1 MIVVH
6 TTYHLDQ
13 EAFIVPT
20 HNETPPPQ
28 HSNTR
33 TVCAPSQYIVNIGSP
48 WRHRHIQSTNRVGF
62 ASSQVALVI
71 RAKCPCS
78 GHAPP
83 TLNGCCP
90 HNAIATQYTIHIVCR
105 TRKSFTDST
114 GLDWTGLDW
123 TGLDW
128 TGLDRSMMEVCF
140 DILFIVH
147 SSCSFADVGLVFFTY
162 GCVVLPFSKP
172 RSETRLDGGVS
183 CCLQTNG

>member
-48 WRHRHIQSTNRVGF
+48 WRHRHIQSTNRAGF
-62 ASSQVALVI
+62 ASSQVALVV

-78 GHAPP
+78 GHVLP
-83 TLNGCCP
+83 TLNCLCP

-105 TRKSFTDST
+105 TWKSFTNS
-114 GLDWTGLDW
+114 
-123 TGLDW
+123 
-128 TGLDRSMMEVCF
+128 
-140 DILFIVH
+140 
-147 SSCSFADVGLVFFTY
+147 
-162 GCVVLPFSKP
+162 
-172 RSETRLDGGVS
+172 TRLDLTDRWRRCASTFFSLYLHHVGLLLLSWCSSRMDV
-183 CCLQTNG
+183 LFFLFQATKRK